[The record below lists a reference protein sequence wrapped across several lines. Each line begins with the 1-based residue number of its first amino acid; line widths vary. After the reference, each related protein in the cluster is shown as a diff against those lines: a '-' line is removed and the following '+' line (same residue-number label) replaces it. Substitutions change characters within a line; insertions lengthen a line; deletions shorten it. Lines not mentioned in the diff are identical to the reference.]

1 MFIPEISWPRFI
13 KWSQLLNYSWKWII
27 NPIMIVKNQIT
38 FIFIFIFTCEMPWHY
53 DWNYTSN
60 HNIVV
65 NVISILIWIFS
76 ITLYTVG
83 EDNTDSLTGWFNSV
97 FDTLLGYYNKY
108 TIHTEKSVVDFFS
121 VHRDISLTFHNNKL

>member
-1 MFIPEISWPRFI
+1 
-13 KWSQLLNYSWKWII
+13 
-27 NPIMIVKNQIT
+27 MIVKNQST
-38 FIFIFIFTCEMPWHY
+38 LIFTCAMQWHY

-121 VHRDISLTFHNNKL
+121 VHRDISFHNNKLEKITVHTVKIWIGNLMWFLPQNSTYNFEAVWGQ